1 MTPAGNEGDKTMTEA
16 KVAARDFENCEDRS
30 LYFTLSLYI
39 SGERVKDVLGQRLT
53 PSILRSFQTGY
64 KNSLRLRNG
73 VEPLFNDIADRERL
87 DRVDDFLLDTSCP
100 AAGEFLDISVPATIE
115 WMTEGRRFIAT
126 PPDLSKTRKVRVRR
140 FWYTHANGAVGYHLS
155 FRYNYDH
162 TPGDL
167 FFLSLI
173 QKLAAPKELELKKA
187 LKDGESVRP
196 TDPETGIAPLD
207 AIKVKSG
214 AGTPASF
221 WHYVRDTFEADATE
235 LFGKLKEKQPPA
247 KAAKTVAP
255 SFRHLVAEAP
265 FIEVPGLVMPV
276 SRLLFFFED
285 KTFFRRLL
293 PEVDPVTEKP
303 TPRTLMVQEGC
314 YAPYETE
321 LAGCEVSAP
330 DGVPQFEL
338 GGKFWDWVINRPD
351 YDGFTDAQIAERRR
365 SIPAMESR
373 KREDCL
379 QYLFLAGFNQN
390 IIDFMNQD
398 PSEILDSTDPIYPS
412 TEEQAAERKF
422 ARFANP
428 RALITFV
435 EKARS
440 LEAAND
446 FIGTCPYAFM
456 IHVVS
461 MHNEFMTREYE
472 RSAFELIDEVEAL
485 GNKGKLKSAAGKFYA
500 FRTGDYAAYYRDR
513 YTNIFRYDTER
524 DVFESMMQLR
534 GIERRNEYIEK
545 LISNLESQTH
555 DREARIKQDDEKLL
569 TAGLGALGIFGF
581 FQVAF
586 DWAEKLKYFADPA
599 NLPGDAEGPGV
610 QFSLVPP
617 WVHLSPNAWRTPWD
631 VFSAAMLYTS
641 LAATVAGAVF
651 VLYLLLRGRFRRRK

>member
-1 MTPAGNEGDKTMTEA
+1 M
-16 KVAARDFENCEDRS
+16 
-30 LYFTLSLYI
+30 
-39 SGERVKDVLGQRLT
+39 
-53 PSILRSFQTGY
+53 LRSFQAGY

-87 DRVDDFLLDTSCP
+87 DRVDDFLLDTACP
-100 AAGEFLDISVPATIE
+100 AAGEFLDVTVPDTIE

-126 PPDLSKTRKVRVRR
+126 PPGLSKTRTVRVRR

-162 TPGDL
+162 TPGDF

-173 QKLAAPKELELKKA
+173 QKLAAPKEFELKKA
-187 LKDGESVRP
+187 LKEGETVRP

-207 AIKVKSG
+207 AIKVKS
-214 AGTPASF
+214 ANGTPANF
-221 WHYVRDTFEADATE
+221 WHYVRDTFEADAAE
-235 LFGKLKEKQPPA
+235 LFGELKGEFPPA
-247 KAAKTVAP
+247 KGAKTEAP
-255 SFRHLVAEAP
+255 TFKHLAAEAP
-265 FIEVPGLVMPV
+265 FIEVPGLTMPV

-314 YAPYETE
+314 YAPFQTE
-321 LAGCEVSAP
+321 LADCEGPTIS
-330 DGVPQFEL
+330 GVPQFQL
-338 GGKFWDWVINRPD
+338 TDKFWAWVINRPD
-351 YDGFTDAQIAERRR
+351 YDQFTDEQISEARKN
-365 SIPAMESR
+365 IPAMENR

-398 PSEILDSTDPIYPS
+398 PSEILDSTDPIFPS
-412 TEEQAAERKF
+412 TEEQISQRKF
-422 ARFANP
+422 VRFANP
-428 RALITFV
+428 RALISYV

-456 IHVVS
+456 VHVVS

-472 RSAFELIDEVEAL
+472 RSAFSLIDEVE
-485 GNKGKLKSAAGKFYA
+485 KLNAQRKQRLATDHFYKF
-500 FRTGDYAAYYRDR
+500 RIGDYAAYYRDR

-524 DVFESMMQLR
+524 DVFDSMMQLR
-534 GIERRNEYIEK
+534 GIERRNAYIET

-555 DREARIKQDDEKLL
+555 DREARIKQDDDKLL
-569 TAGLGALGIFGF
+569 TAGLGALGIFGL

-586 DWAEKLKYFADPA
+586 EWGDKLKYFADPA
-599 NLPGDAEGPGV
+599 NLAGDATEPGV
-610 QFSLVPP
+610 R
-617 WVHLSPNAWRTPWD
+617 LSPLPPFVNLTPNVWLTPWD
-631 VFSAAMLYTS
+631 GFSAATLIASWLVT
-641 LAATVAGAVF
+641 LAGAFALVGW
-651 VLYLLLRGRFRRRK
+651 LLWIALKRK

>member
-1 MTPAGNEGDKTMTEA
+1 MTEA
-16 KVAARDFENCEDRS
+16 TAAASDFEKCEDRS
-30 LYFTLSLYI
+30 LYFTLSLYV
-39 SGERVKDVLGQRLT
+39 SASRVEAALGKRLDPAT
-53 PSILRSFQTGY
+53 LNTFQPGY
-64 KNSLRLRNG
+64 RASKRLRNG

-87 DRVDDFLLDTSCP
+87 NKVDDYLLDTLCP
-100 AAGEFLDISVPATIE
+100 AAGEFLEVTVPDQIE
-115 WMTEGRRFIAT
+115 WMTEGRRFTAT
-126 PPDLSKTRKVRVRR
+126 PPGLSKTRTLRVRR
-140 FWYTHANGAVGYHLS
+140 FWYTHANGAIGYHLS

-162 TPGDL
+162 TPGDF

-173 QKLAAPKELELKKA
+173 QKLAAPKEFELKKTLA
-187 LKDGESVRP
+187 EGETVRP
-196 TDPETGIAPLD
+196 TDAVTGIAPLD
-207 AIKVKSG
+207 AIKLSSG
-214 AGTPASF
+214 GGAPASF
-221 WHYVRDTFEADATE
+221 WHYLRDTFNADAAD
-235 LFGKLKEKQPPA
+235 LFANLKAHRP
-247 KAAKTVAP
+247 AAKPAVTLAP
-255 SFRHLVAEAP
+255 TFANLVAEAP

-303 TPRTLMVQEGC
+303 APRTVMVQEGC
-314 YAPYETE
+314 YAPYQTQ
-321 LAGCEVSAP
+321 LAGCEQPAIE
-330 DGVPQFEL
+330 GVPQFQL
-338 GGKFWDWVINRPD
+338 DGAFWKWVSERPD
-351 YDGFTDAQIAERRR
+351 YDPFTDEQIEAARKK
-365 SIPAMESR
+365 IPAMESR

-379 QYLFLAGFNQN
+379 QYLFLSGFNQN

-398 PSEILDSTDPIYPS
+398 PSEILDSIDPIYPS
-412 TEEQAAERKF
+412 TEAQAAERKF

-472 RSAFELIDEVEAL
+472 SSAFGLIRDVETL
-485 GNKGKLKSAAGKFYA
+485 GNKGKLKRAAENFYA

-524 DVFESMMQLR
+524 DVFDSMMQLR
-534 GIERRNEYIEK
+534 GIERRNNYIEK

-555 DREARIKQDDEKLL
+555 DREQRIKQDDEKLL

-586 DWAEKLKYFADPA
+586 DWAEKLKYFADPS
-599 NLPGDAEGPGV
+599 NLPGTAPGPGV
-610 QFSLVPP
+610 QFSLMPP
-617 WVHLSPNAWRTPWD
+617 FVHLGPNAWLTPWD

-641 LAATVAGAVF
+641 LAATAVGAVF
-651 VLYLLLRGRFRRRK
+651 IVYLLLRGRFRRRK

>member
-1 MTPAGNEGDKTMTEA
+1 VTPAGDEGDKAMTEA
-16 KVAARDFENCEDRS
+16 TVAASDFEKCEDRS

-39 SGERVKDVLGQRLT
+39 SGERVKDVLGHRLA
-53 PSILRSFQTGY
+53 PSMLRSFQSGY

-87 DRVDDFLLDTSCP
+87 DRVDDFLLDTACP
-100 AAGEFLDISVPATIE
+100 AAGEFLDVTVPDTIE
-115 WMTEGRRFIAT
+115 WMTEGRRYVAT
-126 PPDLSKTRKVRVRR
+126 PPGLSKTRTVRVRR

-167 FFLSLI
+167 FFLSLM
-173 QKLAAPKELELKKA
+173 QKLAAPKEFELKKV
-187 LKDGESVRP
+187 LKEGETVRP
-196 TDPETGIAPLD
+196 TDAETGIAPLD
-207 AIKVKSG
+207 SVKVKSASG
-214 AGTPASF
+214 APANF
-221 WHYVRDTFEADATE
+221 WHYVRDTFEADAAE
-235 LFGKLKEKQPPA
+235 LFAELKKKYPPA
-247 KAAKTVAP
+247 NTAKIVAP
-255 SFRHLVAEAP
+255 SFKHLVAEAP

-293 PEVDPVTEKP
+293 PEIEPGSEKP
-303 TPRTLMVQEGC
+303 PARTLMVQEGC
-314 YAPYETE
+314 YAPYQTE
-321 LAGCEVSAP
+321 LSGCEGAAVN
-330 DGVPQFEL
+330 GVPQFRL
-338 GGKFWDWVINRPD
+338 DGKFWDWVVNRPD
-351 YDGFTDAQIAERRR
+351 YDGFTDAQIAEGRKK
-365 SIPAMESR
+365 IPAMESR

-472 RSAFELIDEVEAL
+472 GSAFDLIRDVETL
-485 GNKGKLKSAAGKFYA
+485 GNKGKLKSAAEKFYD
-500 FRTGDYAAYYRDR
+500 FRTGKYAAYYRDR

-524 DVFESMMQLR
+524 DVFDSMMQLR
-534 GIERRNEYIEK
+534 GIERRNAYIET

-555 DREARIKQDDEKLL
+555 DREARIKQEEERLL

-586 DWAEKLKYFADPA
+586 EWGDKLKYFADPA
-599 NLPGDAEGPGV
+599 NLAGGAAGPGV
-610 QFSLVPP
+610 RFSLMPP
-617 WVHLSPNAWRTPWD
+617 FVHLSPNAWLTPWD
-631 VFSAAMLYTS
+631 GFSAAMLYASWAVTLVGAIG
-641 LAATVAGAVF
+641 LAVWLVGII
-651 VLYLLLRGRFRRRK
+651 RSRK

>member
-1 MTPAGNEGDKTMTEA
+1 MTEA
-16 KVAARDFENCEDRS
+16 KVAASDFEKCEDRS
-30 LYFTLSLYI
+30 LYFTLSLYV
-39 SGERVKDVLGQRLT
+39 SGDRVEAALGQRLT
-53 PSILRSFQTGY
+53 PDIVRSFQPGY
-64 KNSLRLRNG
+64 RASKRLRNG

-87 DRVDDFLLDTSCP
+87 NKVDDFLLDTLCP
-100 AAGEFLDISVPATIE
+100 AAGEFLEVTVPDQIE

-126 PPDLSKTRKVRVRR
+126 PPGLSKTRTVRVRR

-167 FFLSLI
+167 FFLSLM
-173 QKLAAPKELELKKA
+173 QKLAAPKEFEIKGA
-187 LKDGESVRP
+187 VSQNHEIRP
-196 TDPETGIAPLD
+196 TDPLTGIAPLD
-207 AIKVKSG
+207 DIKVKA
-214 AGTPASF
+214 AGRHPASF
-221 WHYVRDTFEADATE
+221 WHFVRDTFNDDAAD
-235 LFGKLKEKQPPA
+235 LFSKLKEYRP
-247 KAAKTVAP
+247 AAKPPENPAP
-255 SFRHLVAEAP
+255 DFKSLVADAP

-293 PEVDPVTEKP
+293 PEIDPATEKP
-303 TPRTLMVQEGC
+303 TPRSLMVQEGC
-314 YAPYETE
+314 YAPFQTE
-321 LAGCEVSAP
+321 LAGCEGPAVN
-330 DGVPQFEL
+330 GVPQFDL
-338 GGKFWDWVINRPD
+338 GKPFWKWVINRPD
-351 YDGFTDAQIAERRR
+351 YDQFTDEQVESARKQ
-365 SIPAMESR
+365 IPAMDNR
-373 KREDCL
+373 KRQDCL

-398 PSEILDSTDPIYPS
+398 PSEILDSIDPIYPS

-472 RSAFELIDEVEAL
+472 AAAFGLIGDVEAL
-485 GNKGKLKSAAGKFYA
+485 GNSGKLKSAAEKFYD
-500 FRTGDYAAYYRDR
+500 FRTGKYAAYYRDR

-524 DVFESMMQLR
+524 DVFDSMMQLR
-534 GIERRNEYIEK
+534 GIERRNDYIEK
-545 LISNLESQTH
+545 LIFNLESQTH
-555 DREARIKQDDEKLL
+555 DREARIKQDEDRLL

-586 DWAEKLKYFADPA
+586 DWADKLKYFADPA
-599 NLPGDAEGPGV
+599 NVPGTATGPGV
-610 QFSLVPP
+610 YFSPIPP
-617 WVHLSPNAWRTPWD
+617 FVHLTPNAWLTPWD
-631 VFSAAMLYTS
+631 GFSAAMLYAS
-641 LAATVAGAVF
+641 LAVTFGGAMFILFLV
-651 VLYLLLRGRFRRRK
+651 LRGRLRKRKKGLEKRKPGSI

>member
-1 MTPAGNEGDKTMTEA
+1 MTEA
-16 KVAARDFENCEDRS
+16 AIEASDFEKCEDRS
-30 LYFTLSLYI
+30 LYFTLSLYV
-39 SGERVKDVLGQRLT
+39 SGGRVEAALGQRLD
-53 PSILRSFQTGY
+53 PAMLMSFQPGY
-64 KNSLRLRNG
+64 RGSKRLRNG

-87 DRVDDFLLDTSCP
+87 NKVDDYLLDTLCP
-100 AAGEFLDISVPATIE
+100 AAGEFLDVTVPDKIE
-115 WMTEGRRFIAT
+115 WMTEGRRFTAT
-126 PPDLSKTRKVRVRR
+126 PPGLDKTRQVRVRR

-162 TPGDL
+162 TPGDF
-167 FFLSLI
+167 FFLSLF
-173 QKLAAPKELELKKA
+173 QKLAAPKEFELKKA
-187 LKDGESVRP
+187 LADGHTVRP
-196 TDPETGIAPLD
+196 TDDVTGIAPLD
-207 AIKVKSG
+207 AIKVS
-214 AGTPASF
+214 AGGRAPASF
-221 WHYVRDTFEADATE
+221 WHYVRDTFNADAAD
-235 LFGKLKEKQPPA
+235 LFSKLKAHRPLAKPAATRPP
-247 KAAKTVAP
+247 T
-255 SFRHLVAEAP
+255 FQNLVAEAP

-303 TPRTLMVQEGC
+303 IPRTLLVQEGC
-314 YAPYETE
+314 YAPYQTE
-321 LAGCEVSAP
+321 LATCERPAIE
-330 DGVPQFEL
+330 GVPQFQLSEP
-338 GGKFWDWVINRPD
+338 FWKWVTERPD
-351 YDGFTDAQIAERRR
+351 YDQFTDDQVEAASKR
-365 SIPAMESR
+365 IPAMESR

-398 PSEILDSTDPIYPS
+398 PSEILDSIDPIYPS

-422 ARFANP
+422 ARFANS

-472 RSAFELIDEVEAL
+472 GSAFSLIRDVETL
-485 GNKGKLKSAAGKFYA
+485 GNQGKLKRAAGKFYA

-524 DVFESMMQLR
+524 DVFDSMMQLR
-534 GIERRNEYIEK
+534 GIERRNDYIEK

-555 DREARIKQDDEKLL
+555 DREERIKQDDEKLL

-586 DWAEKLKYFADPA
+586 DWAEKLKYFADTA
-599 NLPGDAEGPGV
+599 NLPGTASGPGV
-610 QFSLVPP
+610 HFSPMPP
-617 WVHLSPNAWRTPWD
+617 FVHLGPNAWLTPWD
-631 VFSAAMLYTS
+631 VFSAAMLYAS
-641 LAATVAGAVF
+641 LAATVIGAVF
-651 VLYLLLRGRFRRRK
+651 ILYVLLRGRFRRRK